1 MFYVLVMNTVKLC
14 IREKNEKQMLP
25 FSEVVYRMPLSEL
38 KGVTLCEQE
47 TQPTII
53 LSSLHFTP
61 SFTHAAILCLT
72 TNLCQDCIQRTEK
85 TRNQSDLLHKT
96 ICKTLI
102 KSH

>member
-25 FSEVVYRMPLSEL
+25 FSDVVYHMPLSEL

-61 SFTHAAILCLT
+61 SFTRRYSVSDNQPLSELHPEDRKD
-72 TNLCQDCIQRTEK
+72 QK
-85 TRNQSDLLHKT
+85 TRVTCCTKLSARH
-96 ICKTLI
+96 
-102 KSH
+102 